1 MLKTRLKELTEN
13 NEDLDVLCA
22 QWAFDEKLVK
32 KSLGTVS
39 NLFPHFSLHDA
50 SHSKQI
56 LINIERLLGE
66 YSISL
71 LSATDIWLLLESA
84 YWHDIGMVV
93 PHADQLTAEQ
103 SSGFSDLVES
113 IKLDPAHDLHQFCN
127 QLDFTHP
134 KPWLKIDLPIAD
146 FLQRYNELMA
156 EFFRAKHASRSSD
169 IVLNPVDSIG
179 LQSPRNTLIPRRLFA
194 TLSQICLLHGS
205 DFCEIEARL
214 PHKINGVGNDDCHP
228 RFIAC
233 MLRLGDLLDI
243 DDNRFCPT
251 LQLMCGE
258 DRPALSKTHEQKHAS
273 IQDFSVSPLE
283 INIRAICEDVDTYYE
298 TYQWFTWLKGEH
310 KQQLLNWSSISP
322 DEKRLTLPSR
332 CSAEVKLSGDQI
344 ILNAGRKQ
352 EFSIDGHEALYLL
365 GESLYSDPLLCM
377 REIIQNAIDATAIRA
392 WIGLEDK
399 YFYKNRDNSPI
410 AYQRYNSEE
419 LQKYPI
425 IITVNN
431 NNGLEITVQDQG
443 TGISRNDIHYLLNVA
458 TSKNNKI
465 KNSVI
470 KDMPSWMRPSGN
482 FGVGFQSIFNVTAYV
497 EIITKCFYTN
507 KRTKIEAFDPRGSK
521 RGKVIVTDLPAAYD
535 EHSGTTIKFTV
546 APDTIS
552 KIGTTTKFRTE
563 NEFDEAR
570 NNFLSKARSGLAP
583 LKDNADTDK
592 HLRIAAD
599 LIGRNHEIA
608 SNLHF
613 RLLGQNELTSIAFS
627 GTPFSPTPDQ
637 YFEIKINP
645 SLSRPAVFI
654 RYRGA
659 PIQELTLNNMLFSVD
674 INILCGSAR
683 EWVTPDRNQLKQE
696 KFKTLDDAII
706 AFIKDNLVQLFPLPE
721 NPQQDQ
727 DDSTIAASLA
737 LDHLNLIEKIDLAK
751 LSDDQRNA
759 YRKYVINT
767 PDKGFT
773 ISDIIESDNDFILID
788 ANPISYSVTENI
800 DPPLTSPPIV
810 ISLADIRFE
819 ISSYLQTKLL
829 QNKVHAR
836 RLFTRHYALKNAK
849 LIYFKK
855 QQTTEELQDHL
866 FNSLANNLIHISKTR
881 TLFACVA
888 VSVEDDVFRD
898 LTLSQ
903 INHQRDNLV
912 RQIPLLNIIDLDLY
926 KNEPVKWVVLPYI
939 FRQGLRGTGAER
951 IDIEDCYRLAETMKD
966 FLDNKSLSVAELA
979 SCYQK
984 LIEVIDARMLQSP
997 HKDDWSKL
1005 RAKHES

>member
-1 MLKTRLKELTEN
+1 M
-13 NEDLDVLCA
+13 
-22 QWAFDEKLVK
+22 
-32 KSLGTVS
+32 
-39 NLFPHFSLHDA
+39 HDA

-66 YSISL
+66 ESISL

-103 SSGFSDLVES
+103 SSGFSDLVEN
-113 IKLDPAHDLHQFCN
+113 IKLDPAHDLYKFCN
-127 QLDFTHP
+127 QLDFTLP

-146 FLQRYNELMA
+146 FLQRYSELMA
-156 EFFRAKHASRSSD
+156 EFFRSKHASRSSD
-169 IVLNPVDSIG
+169 IVLNPIDSIG
-179 LQSPRNTLIPRRLFA
+179 LQSPRNTLIPSRLFA

-205 DFCEIEARL
+205 DFYEIEARL

-251 LQLMCGE
+251 LQLMYGE
-258 DRPALSKTHEQKHAS
+258 GRPELSKTHEKKHAS
-273 IQDFSVSPLE
+273 IQDFSISPLE
-283 INIRAICEDVDTYYE
+283 IKIRAICGDVDTYYE
-298 TYQWFTWLKGEH
+298 TYQWFAWLEEEH

-322 DEKRLTLPSR
+322 DEKRITLPSR
-332 CSAEVKLSGDQI
+332 CSATVKISGDQI

-399 YFYKNRDNSPI
+399 EFYRKRDNFPI
-410 AYQRYNSEE
+410 VYQRYNSEE

-425 IITVNN
+425 TITVNN

-443 TGISRNDIHYLLNVA
+443 TGISRDDIHYLLNVA

-465 KNSVI
+465 KKSVI

-482 FGVGFQSIFNVTAYV
+482 FGVGFQSIFNITDNV

-521 RGKVIVTDLPAAYD
+521 RGKVIVTDLAAAYD
-535 EHSGTTIKFTV
+535 KHSGTTVKFTV
-546 APDTIS
+546 TPGVIS
-552 KIGTTTKFRTE
+552 KIGTITKFRTE
-563 NEFDEAR
+563 TEFDEAR
-570 NNFLSKARSGLAP
+570 NDFLSKARSGLAP

-613 RLLGQNELTSIAFS
+613 QLLDHNEIRSTAFS
-627 GTPFSPTPDQ
+627 GTPFSPKPEQ
-637 YFEIKINP
+637 FFEITITP
-645 SLSRPAVFI
+645 RLLRPFVFI

-659 PIQELTLNNMLFSVD
+659 PVQELALKNMLFSVD

-683 EWVTPDRNQLKQE
+683 EWVTPSRNQLKQE
-696 KFKTLDDAII
+696 KFEILDEVIVN
-706 AFIKDNLVQLFPLPE
+706 FIKE
-721 NPQQDQ
+721 NPDQIFTFAEKSSKHQDSRTQ
-727 DDSTIAASLA
+727 IASLT
-737 LDHLNLIEKIDLAK
+737 LDHLSLSENLDLNKLLPEKRDAYLKYKIEANGEKIEIENLLKTEDLVLTDMVGLDFKHLDEILPKTK
-751 LSDDQRNA
+751 LKFSP
-759 YRKYVINT
+759 NT
-767 PDKGFT
+767 PD
-773 ISDIIESDNDFILID
+773 
-788 ANPISYSVTENI
+788 
-800 DPPLTSPPIV
+800 
-810 ISLADIRFE
+810 RE
-819 ISSYLQTKLL
+819 IGHYIQNKLL
-829 QNKVHAR
+829 KVGFYAR
-836 RLFTRHYALKNAK
+836 RYFFNNKD
-849 LIYFKK
+849 LIGSTLLYFKK
-855 QQTTEELQDHL
+855 EQDTQELESHL
-866 FNSLANNLIHISKTR
+866 SDTLVSNLTHISKGR
-881 TLFACVA
+881 TLFACIA
-888 VSVEDDVFRD
+888 VSSDDDDFKN
-898 LTLSQ
+898 LTLSR
-903 INHQRDNLV
+903 INHQKDDLV
-912 RQIPLLNIIDLDLY
+912 RQIPLLNIVDLELY

-939 FRQGLRGTGAER
+939 FRRGLKTTGAES
-951 IDIEDCYRLAETMKD
+951 IDTEDCYRLAEVMKN
-966 FLDNKSLSVAELA
+966 FLDNQTLSIAELA

-984 LIEVIDARMLQSP
+984 LIEVIDDRMLESP
-997 HKDDWSKL
+997 HKNDWSKL
-1005 RAKHES
+1005 RAKHQS